1 MTELKR
7 VLATPLTEEWL
18 VKLTAIHGPLL
29 FYQSGGCCE
38 GSAPM
43 CLMQSEFKIGQ
54 NDVFLGF
61 VGNKVPFYM
70 SSSQFDY
77 WKHTQLVID
86 VVQGGGNAFSLESPE
101 GISFHT
107 RSNIF
112 TDEEMKAL
120 DAQGEPLKGAQHL
133 A

>member
-1 MTELKR
+1 
-7 VLATPLTEEWL
+7 
-18 VKLTAIHGPLL
+18 
-29 FYQSGGCCE
+29 
-38 GSAPM
+38 
-43 CLMQSEFKIGQ
+43 
-54 NDVFLGF
+54 
-61 VGNKVPFYM
+61 M
-70 SSSQFDY
+70 SSSQFYY

-120 DAQGEPLKGAQHL
+120 DSQGEPLKGSQYL
-133 A
+133 E

>member
-1 MTELKR
+1 MLAVAETWDNGKTVRETLAANKR
-7 VLATPLTEEWL
+7 ISKIAFTGSTATG
-18 VKLTAIHGPLL
+18 KLI
-29 FYQSGGCCE
+29 
-38 GSAPM
+38 M
-43 CLMQSEFKIGQ
+43 MQSEFKVGL

-70 SSSQFDY
+70 SSSEFDY

-107 RSNIF
+107 CSNIF
-112 TDEEMKAL
+112 TDDEMKAL
-120 DAQGEPLKGAQHL
+120 DAQGEPSEVLNILHS
-133 A
+133 